1 MVDNS
6 EKFYMDLQE
15 AIDGVPKEDMIVL
28 MGDFNARISQP
39 QHSTTSRIVGPFT
52 VDVQNENGE
61 RLIDF
66 CTTNNLVV
74 SNSFFQHKSVHQTSW
89 MHPGTKKWHLL
100 DYTLVNRKF
109 RSSVEDVRFY
119 RKASGSIGTDHHLMR
134 SKIKLHLKSRKNNK
148 NHNEFRLG
156 CTKLNDERVVDK
168 FQKDILKKFEET
180 KYIDVDVNVKY
191 ETLVQSLKENA
202 NKHLKLEKNNHQR
215 QKEWLTKEILDAVE
229 NKSTTYFKWQQ
240 HRGSIMEQKYR
251 KNYITQRKLVKILI
265 DKRQTEY
272 WDELSIY
279 IESAIKQHDPA
290 TAYTMIRRLRGG
302 RQSVEDMPIHNKY
315 GTLLLNSND
324 RLERWKEFYSELLNV
339 NSIIEPTLLDQ
350 IKPASLSTMEQH
362 RQDKEPT
369 LDEVQQA
376 LQQMKNRKAPGK
388 DNVTAELLKAGG
400 IPVIKWLHEI
410 FVDIWKNEQM
420 VADWTLAIII
430 RLYKNKGD
438 KKICDNYRGISLLVV
453 ASKIFTRV
461 ILNRIQL
468 LIDKQLLEEQAG
480 FRTNRST
487 IDQVFIL
494 KMVMEKTR
502 EFNKS
507 LHMCFI
513 DIQKAYDSINRDLLW
528 KICRQYGLTEKTVQM
543 LKLVYKNTRAQVR
556 INGELSE
563 VFDIETGVMQGG
575 IPSPVL
581 FNIVF
586 DFIIKKVL
594 EQCSV
599 EGVTFAYG
607 STDFYHGARDKF
619 ENFDILAL
627 MYADDLVA
635 LTQTLDDLKLFIKIF
650 ENVTQAYGLTMSV
663 KKTCVMSIQQFKEGI
678 NGKIVKNQEV
688 DIPDIEIIIRNQK
701 IETVDSFSYL
711 GCWVCRDQRPD
722 KEIESRLT
730 KSATAFNMLRNVIWY
745 RKTISI
751 EAKLRI
757 FRACVLPVLLY
768 GSEVWSLTAVQENRI
783 STFYMKCLR
792 TILGLNM
799 GDHVA
804 NITIMQLSGQPSI
817 ENLMRRNRLRWFG
830 HANRMENENGP
841 HLVKKIMFSYFP
853 GEKRPTNT
861 GIRKRWENKIMD
873 DIEKFDIK
881 NWRKDT
887 KDKDRWREIINRH
900 VTMNP
905 VPSNIKSIIQEFKDL
920 SKKRRAEELA
930 ISHGKPQRK
939 ATEVLVKDCHNRYDC
954 PNCKKKFKPQ
964 GTTGH
969 IRVCATHWCKKNNIK
984 IWKK

>member
-1 MVDNS
+1 
-6 EKFYMDLQE
+6 
-15 AIDGVPKEDMIVL
+15 
-28 MGDFNARISQP
+28 
-39 QHSTTSRIVGPFT
+39 
-52 VDVQNENGE
+52 
-61 RLIDF
+61 
-66 CTTNNLVV
+66 
-74 SNSFFQHKSVHQTSW
+74 
-89 MHPGTKKWHLL
+89 
-100 DYTLVNRKF
+100 
-109 RSSVEDVRFY
+109 
-119 RKASGSIGTDHHLMR
+119 
-134 SKIKLHLKSRKNNK
+134 
-148 NHNEFRLG
+148 
-156 CTKLNDERVVDK
+156 
-168 FQKDILKKFEET
+168 
-180 KYIDVDVNVKY
+180 
-191 ETLVQSLKENA
+191 
-202 NKHLKLEKNNHQR
+202 
-215 QKEWLTKEILDAVE
+215 
-229 NKSTTYFKWQQ
+229 
-240 HRGSIMEQKYR
+240 
-251 KNYITQRKLVKILI
+251 
-265 DKRQTEY
+265 
-272 WDELSIY
+272 
-279 IESAIKQHDPA
+279 
-290 TAYTMIRRLRGG
+290 MIRRLRGG

-362 RQDKEPT
+362 RQDKEAT

-376 LQQMKNRKAPGK
+376 LQQMKNRKAPDK

-502 EFNKS
+502 EFNKP

-663 KKTCVMSIQQFKEGI
+663 KKTCVMSMQQFKEGI

-701 IETVDSFSYL
+701 IETVDSFPYL
-711 GCWVCRDQRPD
+711 GCWVCRDQQPD

-792 TILGLNM
+792 TILGLNL
-799 GDHVA
+799 GDRVA

-861 GIRKRWENKIMD
+861 GIRKRWENTIMD

-939 ATEVLVKDCHNRYDC
+939 AIEVLVKDCHNRYDC

-964 GTTGH
+964 GITGH

>member
-1 MVDNS
+1 
-6 EKFYMDLQE
+6 
-15 AIDGVPKEDMIVL
+15 
-28 MGDFNARISQP
+28 
-39 QHSTTSRIVGPFT
+39 
-52 VDVQNENGE
+52 
-61 RLIDF
+61 
-66 CTTNNLVV
+66 
-74 SNSFFQHKSVHQTSW
+74 
-89 MHPGTKKWHLL
+89 
-100 DYTLVNRKF
+100 
-109 RSSVEDVRFY
+109 
-119 RKASGSIGTDHHLMR
+119 
-134 SKIKLHLKSRKNNK
+134 
-148 NHNEFRLG
+148 
-156 CTKLNDERVVDK
+156 
-168 FQKDILKKFEET
+168 
-180 KYIDVDVNVKY
+180 
-191 ETLVQSLKENA
+191 
-202 NKHLKLEKNNHQR
+202 
-215 QKEWLTKEILDAVE
+215 
-229 NKSTTYFKWQQ
+229 
-240 HRGSIMEQKYR
+240 
-251 KNYITQRKLVKILI
+251 
-265 DKRQTEY
+265 
-272 WDELSIY
+272 
-279 IESAIKQHDPA
+279 
-290 TAYTMIRRLRGG
+290 
-302 RQSVEDMPIHNKY
+302 
-315 GTLLLNSND
+315 
-324 RLERWKEFYSELLNV
+324 
-339 NSIIEPTLLDQ
+339 
-350 IKPASLSTMEQH
+350 
-362 RQDKEPT
+362 
-369 LDEVQQA
+369 
-376 LQQMKNRKAPGK
+376 
-388 DNVTAELLKAGG
+388 
-400 IPVIKWLHEI
+400 
-410 FVDIWKNEQM
+410 M

-502 EFNKS
+502 ELNKP

-627 MYADDLVA
+627 MYADYLVA

-663 KKTCVMSIQQFKEGI
+663 KKTCVMSMQQFKEGI

-792 TILGLNM
+792 TILGLNL
-799 GDHVA
+799 GDRVA
-804 NITIMQLSGQPSI
+804 NITI
-817 ENLMRRNRLRWFG
+817 
-830 HANRMENENGP
+830 
-841 HLVKKIMFSYFP
+841 
-853 GEKRPTNT
+853 
-861 GIRKRWENKIMD
+861 
-873 DIEKFDIK
+873 
-881 NWRKDT
+881 
-887 KDKDRWREIINRH
+887 
-900 VTMNP
+900 
-905 VPSNIKSIIQEFKDL
+905 
-920 SKKRRAEELA
+920 
-930 ISHGKPQRK
+930 
-939 ATEVLVKDCHNRYDC
+939 
-954 PNCKKKFKPQ
+954 
-964 GTTGH
+964 
-969 IRVCATHWCKKNNIK
+969 
-984 IWKK
+984 